1 MSDPAPVHPARALWR
16 LFEPLYAVT
25 FLQPESRAAFEA
37 AGLDGGWRG
46 YFAGRSAPLGA
57 VDAPPVIAAF
67 FSFAPA
73 TVERALPQVW
83 THASPERVLTAR
95 TEGSSAALARLL
107 AAVEPGRIEAAADA
121 LEGAVDR
128 LDCAGRVLAAAN
140 AALPRP
146 ADVHGRLWQA
156 AAVLREHR
164 GDGHV
169 AALVAAG
176 LDGCEAPVL
185 HCALDADREVLQP
198 MRGWTDEEWEAAA
211 ARLVE
216 RGWLTARGAVTELG
230 RSRHRSVEAATDLA
244 AGRAW
249 EGLPDGEL
257 DRLTAALRP
266 IAAICRERMPV
277 NPLAMPLVSPLSVPP
292 VEPVAVP
299 PVSPPAM
306 APADPRNQR

>member
-1 MSDPAPVHPARALWR
+1 MSDPVHPARALWR
-16 LFEPLYAVT
+16 LFEPVYAVT
-25 FLQPESRAAFEA
+25 FLQPESRAVFEA

-73 TVERALPQVW
+73 MVERALPEVW
-83 THASPERVLTAR
+83 TRASPEQALAAR
-95 TEGSSAALARLL
+95 TEGSAAALARMLEPVKWEQVES
-107 AAVEPGRIEAAADA
+107 AATA
-121 LEGAVDR
+121 LEEAVAR

-146 ADVHGRLWQA
+146 ADVYGRLWQA
-156 AAVLREHR
+156 ATVLREHR

-185 HCALDADREVLQP
+185 HCALAASREVLQP
-198 MRGWTDEEWEAAA
+198 LRGWTDTEWEGAA

-216 RGWLTARGAVTELG
+216 RGWLTAQGAVTELG
-230 RSRHRSVEAATDLA
+230 RIRHRSVEAATDLA
-244 AGRAW
+244 AGRVW
-249 EGLPDGEL
+249 EGLPHDEL
-257 DRLTAALRP
+257 ERLTAVLTP
-266 IAAICRERMPV
+266 IAAICREQMPI
-277 NPLAMPLVSPLSVPP
+277 NPLAMPP
-292 VEPVAVP
+292 VN
-299 PVSPPAM
+299 
-306 APADPRNQR
+306 R